1 MTITRRNHGQGH
13 SYTDEQGLKI
23 PGVTTLVGDGF
34 PKKALQK
41 WAVEVTADY
50 YVDHK
55 AELNALPI
63 SEARKAL
70 IRAQYTTTSRAA
82 ARGSQV
88 HTVAD
93 RLVQGEEV
101 AIPEGMEGYVQAAVD
116 FMDEFDV
123 IPIEVEFT
131 VYSETWRWAGT
142 CDLIA
147 DLLDPDDPEPDPA
160 LKRRVRWLIDYKTK
174 EKESG
179 VFGDAALQ
187 LAPYR
192 CAERMVGADGVDKP
206 MIEVD
211 RCGIVQLY
219 KDGTYRLVPV
229 EAGEP
234 EYAIFQY
241 VQQVALWMDT
251 SRALVG
257 QPIKPPRT
265 STFRLVETMHENSP
279 AWASTGKS
287 APSAC
292 PCGRTDAHE
301 HVMGEY
307 SDGAF

>member
-1 MTITRRNHGQGH
+1 MTVHRRNYGQGH
-13 SYTDEQGLKI
+13 GYTDDAGLKI
-23 PGVTTLVGDGF
+23 SGVTTLVNDGF

-50 YVDHK
+50 YVDNK
-55 AELNALPI
+55 AELDALPL
-63 SEARKAL
+63 SEARKRL
-70 IRAQYTTTSRAA
+70 IKAQYETTSRAA
-82 ARGSQV
+82 ARGTQV
-88 HTVAD
+88 HALAD
-93 RLVQGEEV
+93 RLMQNEKI
-101 AIPEGMEGYVQAAVD
+101 AIPEGVEGYVRAAVD

-123 IPIEVEFT
+123 IPVAVEFT

-142 CDLIA
+142 CDLVA

-160 LKRRVRWLIDYKTK
+160 LKRRVRWLLDYKTK

-192 CAERMVGADGVDKP
+192 CAERMVDPVTGEDRP
-206 MIEVD
+206 MFDDIE

-229 EAGEP
+229 EAGEA
-234 EYAIFQY
+234 EYAIFKY

-251 SRALVG
+251 NRALVG

-265 STFRLVETMHENSP
+265 STFRLVDI
-279 AWASTGKS
+279 A
-287 APSAC
+287 
-292 PCGRTDAHE
+292 DDQL
-301 HVMGEY
+301 EY
-307 SDGAF
+307 SDGEF

>member
-1 MTITRRNHGQGH
+1 MPIYRRNHGQGH
-13 SYTDEQGLKI
+13 SYTDEAGRKV
-23 PGVTTLVGDGF
+23 PGVTTLVGDGL

-55 AELNALPI
+55 EELAALPL
-63 SEARKAL
+63 SEARKRL
-70 IRAQYTTTSRAA
+70 MKAQYETTSRAA
-82 ARGSQV
+82 ARGTKV
-88 HTVAD
+88 HGLAD
-93 RLVQGEEV
+93 RLMHGEEI
-101 AIPEGMEGYVQAAVD
+101 AIPEGTEGYVQAAVD

-123 IPIEVEFT
+123 IPIAVEFT
-131 VYSETWRWAGT
+131 VYSEQWSWAGT
-142 CDLIA
+142 CDLVA

-179 VFGDAALQ
+179 VFGDSALQ

-192 CAERMVGADGVDKP
+192 CAERMVDPITGEDRP
-206 MIEVD
+206 MFDDIE

-229 EAGEP
+229 EADEP

-241 VQQVALWMDT
+241 VQQVALWMDGN
-251 SRALVG
+251 RALVG

-265 STFRLVETMHENSP
+265 STFRLVDIAADEYDEAAIS
-279 AWASTGKS
+279 GKS
-287 APSAC
+287 
-292 PCGRTDAHE
+292 D
-301 HVMGEY
+301 
-307 SDGAF
+307 F

>member
-1 MTITRRNHGQGH
+1 MAIHRRNHGQGH
-13 SYTDEQGLKI
+13 SYTDENGLKI
-23 PGVTTLVGDGF
+23 PGVTTLVSDGL

-50 YVDHK
+50 AIDHW
-55 AELNALPI
+55 AELDALLP
-63 SEARKAL
+63 SERRKTL
-70 IRAQYTTTSRAA
+70 IKAQYTTTSRAS
-82 ARGSQV
+82 ARGTKV
-88 HTVAD
+88 HDLAD
-93 RLVQGEEV
+93 RLMAGEEI
-101 AIPEGMEGYVQAAVD
+101 AIPEGLEGYVQAAVD
-116 FMDEFDV
+116 FIDEFDV
-123 IPIEVEFT
+123 APVETEFT
-131 VYSETWRWAGT
+131 VYSEQWRWAGT

-160 LKRRVRWLIDYKTK
+160 LKRRVRWLLDYKTK

-192 CAERMVGADGVDKP
+192 CAEKMIGTDGIERD
-206 MIEVD
+206 MIPVD

-241 VQQVALWMDT
+241 VQQVALWMDGN
-251 SRALVG
+251 RALVG

-265 STFRLVETMHENSP
+265 STFRLVETAHDPEY
-279 AWASTGKS
+279 
-287 APSAC
+287 
-292 PCGRTDAHE
+292 TD
-301 HVMGEY
+301 GE
-307 SDGAF
+307 F